1 MLILQS
7 SPRIALKA
15 PFLSI
20 WLSLSV
26 ITDCVVHPYVYPR
39 EAVPNDT
46 LRIIALGTG
55 VPSIFKS
62 QAATSYL
69 LQLGSN
75 ERNILFDVGT
85 GSIANLYATRV
96 SLSTIDKVSN
106 VSSLD
111 VIAYLCDVSQ
121 ASARNGKTS
130 PASTNLGVKSGTML
144 ILCHSGVHQ
153 SCSQVRHSSI
163 L

>member
-7 SPRIALKA
+7 SPRIAIKA

-20 WLSLSV
+20 WLSLSI

-62 QAATSYL
+62 QAAAK

-96 SLSTIDKVSN
+96 NLSTIDKVSH
-106 VSSLD
+106 VLSLD

>member
-7 SPRIALKA
+7 SPNIALKA
-15 PFLSI
+15 FLSI
-20 WLSLSV
+20 WLSLSI

-96 SLSTIDKVSN
+96 NLSTIDKVSH
-106 VSSLD
+106 VPSLD

-121 ASARNGKTS
+121 ASARNGKDS
-130 PASTNLGVKSGTML
+130 PASTDLGVKSGTML
-144 ILCHSGVHQ
+144 ILCHPGFHQ

>member
-1 MLILQS
+1 MLVLQS

-15 PFLSI
+15 FLSI
-20 WLSLSV
+20 WLSLPI

-62 QAATSYL
+62 QAATSY
-69 LQLGSN
+69 QLGST
-75 ERNILFDVGT
+75 ERNIVFDVGT

-96 SLSTIDKVSN
+96 NLSTIDKVSH

-121 ASARNGKTS
+121 ASARNGINS
-130 PASTNLGVKSGTML
+130 PASTDLGEKSGTML
-144 ILCHSGVHQ
+144 ILCHPGIHQ